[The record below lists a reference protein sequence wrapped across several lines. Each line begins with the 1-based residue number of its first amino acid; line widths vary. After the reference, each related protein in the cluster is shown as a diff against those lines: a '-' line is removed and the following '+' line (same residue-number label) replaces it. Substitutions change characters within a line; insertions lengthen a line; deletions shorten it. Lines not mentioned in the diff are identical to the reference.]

1 MALGG
6 EDAKYNKGYVRAT
19 GPKAAVVPTT
29 GEFGSQ
35 ALWEG
40 AQPNLAAALDVA
52 GGSGYMAGGDQFNE
66 YVAGAKSTLDEG
78 KNAPMS
84 MEDVVQMLLN
94 NKSGGGGSGQN
105 TAAIVA
111 ALRERLKSDP
121 YASMTQQLQRN
132 YAAAQQT
139 GNDALGQLR
148 AALGGMQN
156 AYKGVKFATPVAAG
170 NPLAEYMAASGA
182 GTGEVD
188 ALQQWLGS
196 LSTNAASAD
205 RDMVNRLRAS
215 TQQDIAGRQA
225 DVGVAEAAWRQM
237 LANSLQNQQAAI
249 AQSTAARNEDILMQ
263 LAQMGAKP

>member
-19 GPKAAVVPTT
+19 GPKSTVVPTT
-29 GEFGSQ
+29 AEFGSQ
-35 ALWEG
+35 ALWD
-40 AQPNLAAALDVA
+40 AAMPNVTAAIDLASK
-52 GGSGYMAGGDQFNE
+52 SGYMTGGDQFNE

-84 MEDVVQMLLN
+84 MEDVVKMLLN
-94 NKSGGGGSGQN
+94 NKSGGSGQN

-121 YASMTQQLQRN
+121 YASMTQQLQAN
-132 YAAAQQT
+132 YQAAQNT
-139 GNDALGQLR
+139 GSDALGKLR
-148 AALGGMQN
+148 AALGGMEN

-182 GTGEVD
+182 GAGEVD

-196 LSTNAASAD
+196 LANDAAAAD
-205 RDMVNRLRAS
+205 KDMVNRLRAS

-249 AQSTAARNEDILMQ
+249 AQAKAARNEDILMQ